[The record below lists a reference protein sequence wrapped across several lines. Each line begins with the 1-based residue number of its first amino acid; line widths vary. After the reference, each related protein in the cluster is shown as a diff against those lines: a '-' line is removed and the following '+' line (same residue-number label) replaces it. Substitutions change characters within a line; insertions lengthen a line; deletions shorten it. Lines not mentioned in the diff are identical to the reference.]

1 MQWINKFLK
10 LNRLIKTDIHNCQNW
25 SLNLHV
31 LELNKQIILISIILF
46 FFKDTKIIMKILK

>member
-10 LNRLIKTDIHNCQNW
+10 LNILIKTDIHNCQNW

-31 LELNKQIILISIILF
+31 LELNKRIILIPIILLLF
-46 FFKDTKIIMKILK
+46 YRY